1 MYDYKAK
8 VIRVLDG
15 DTVELLIDLG
25 FTVFWKSTCRLYGI
39 NTYELHSKNA
49 EEKSIAMEAKK
60 FVADQIDGRDILIKS
75 KELDKYG
82 RPLIDIYFGVN
93 FEMFLNEILIEKAL
107 AQRYFGGK
115 K

>member
-1 MYDYKAK
+1 MYQYNAK

-49 EEKSIAMEAKK
+49 EERSIAIEAKN
-60 FVADQIDGRDILIKS
+60 FVIDQIDGRDIQIKS

-82 RPLIDIYFGVN
+82 RPLIDIFFGVN
-93 FEMFLNEILIEKAL
+93 YELHLNEILIEKTL
-107 AQRYFGGK
+107 AVRYFGGK